1 MAISLVLADDHPLV
15 HDGFELLCSREGD
28 FRLLAKCQDGE
39 EALQS
44 VRRSLPDILV
54 LETSLPK
61 MDGFAVLREIRRDRL
76 PTRAVILTAAL
87 DDEQALEAL
96 RLGVRGVVL
105 KSMPTKLLAQCIRK
119 VHAGGQWLEKQSAGR
134 AIEKMLLRE
143 AGARRLANI
152 LTPREIEIARMVAQ
166 GQSNREISEKLLV
179 REGTVKIHLHNVYKK
194 LGIDNRVDLT
204 LYAQKKGLV

>member
-1 MAISLVLADDHPLV
+1 MAISLVLADEHSLV
-15 HDGFELLCSREGD
+15 HDGFEVLCSREGD
-28 FRLLAKCQDGE
+28 FHLRARCHDGE
-39 EALQS
+39 EALQA
-44 VRRSLPDILV
+44 VRRTLPDILV

-61 MDGFAVLREIRRDRL
+61 MDGFAVLREIRRERL

-105 KSMPTKLLAQCIRK
+105 KNMPTNLLAQCIRK

-143 AGARRLANI
+143 AGGRRLANI

-194 LGIDNRVDLT
+194 LGIDSRVDLT